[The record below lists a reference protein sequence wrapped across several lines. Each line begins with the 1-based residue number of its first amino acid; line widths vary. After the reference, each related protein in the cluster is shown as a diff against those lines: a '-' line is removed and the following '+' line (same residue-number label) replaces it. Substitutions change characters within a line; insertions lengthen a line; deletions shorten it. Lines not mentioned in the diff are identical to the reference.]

1 MKFSTCLALAT
12 LTGIASLAHARGPK
26 VMPSPQLAAD
36 EKQVVTALLPTEA
49 SATHMI
55 RPLNTENT
63 IVYEQN
69 FGGGGAGVGV
79 LLGPLGVA
87 ANIAAIKGRT
97 EKESGEIFGRLSLDV
112 LPVAIAAVEAQG
124 LALTDPAD
132 ASRAL
137 IKPALHLI
145 SVDGENVQCS
155 VSLFVD
161 HNPAGR
167 KWTGRYVYQ
176 LPPTFARSAIAAGL
190 PEVDL
195 EQLRQHIAAGFTEV
209 ARLYA
214 ADSRGELKGDK
225 QVKFWSDYLSMRF
238 DYQYIGMEIP
248 GEADRLQVRMPL
260 SVVSLVREQIRFTK
274 PKKK

>member
-1 MKFSTCLALAT
+1 MKFSTGLVLAV
-12 LTGIASLAHARGPK
+12 LTAVASVAHARGPK

-36 EKQVVTALLPTEA
+36 EKQIVAALLPTEA
-49 SATHMI
+49 NGTHMI
-55 RPLNTENT
+55 RPLNADNT
-63 IVYEQN
+63 IIYEQN

-97 EKESGEIFGRLSLDV
+97 EKESAELFGKLSLEV
-112 LPVAIAAVEAQG
+112 LPVATAALEAQG
-124 LALTDPAD
+124 LALADPAD

-137 IKPALHLI
+137 IKPAVHLTSI
-145 SVDGENVQCS
+145 DGDNVQCS

-176 LPPTFARSAIAAGL
+176 LPPTFARSAIVAGL
-190 PEVDL
+190 PEAEL
-195 EQLRQHIAAGFTEV
+195 EQLRQQVAAGFGEV

-214 ADSRGELKGDK
+214 ADARGELKHDK

-238 DYQYIGMEIP
+238 DYPFIGMEIP
-248 GEADRLQVRMPL
+248 GEADRLLVRMPMA
-260 SVVSLVREQIRFTK
+260 VFSLVRDQVRFTK
-274 PKKK
+274 APKK

>member
-1 MKFSTCLALAT
+1 MKFSACLTLAALMAV
-12 LTGIASLAHARGPK
+12 ASISHARGPK
-26 VMPSPQLAAD
+26 VMPSPQLAPD
-36 EKQVVTALLPTEA
+36 EKQIVTALLPTEA
-49 SATHMI
+49 SGTHMI
-55 RPLNTENT
+55 RPLNAENT

-97 EKESGEIFGRLSLDV
+97 EKESGEIFGKLSLDV
-112 LPVAIAAVEAQG
+112 LPVATAALEAQG
-124 LALTDPAD
+124 LALADPAD

-145 SVDGENVQCS
+145 SIDGENVQCS
-155 VSLFVD
+155 VSIFVD
-161 HNPAGR
+161 HNPVGR
-167 KWTGRYVYQ
+167 KWTGRYTYQ
-176 LPPTFARSAIAAGL
+176 LSPTFARSAIAAGL
-190 PEVDL
+190 PETDL
-195 EQLRQHIAAGFTEV
+195 EQLRQQIAAGFAEV

-214 ADSRGELKGDK
+214 ADARGELKDDR

-248 GEADRLQVRMPL
+248 GEADRLLVRMPF
-260 SVVSLVREQIRFTK
+260 SVVSLVREQVRFTRT
-274 PKKK
+274 KK

>member
-1 MKFSTCLALAT
+1 MKVSACLGLAALTA
-12 LTGIASLAHARGPK
+12 IASLSHARGPK

-36 EKQVVTALLPTEA
+36 EKQIVSALLPNEA
-49 SATHMI
+49 SGTHMI
-55 RPLNTENT
+55 RPLNAENT

-97 EKESGEIFGRLSLDV
+97 EKESGEIFGKLSLDV
-112 LPVAIAAVEAQG
+112 LPVATAALEAQG
-124 LALTDPAD
+124 LALADPAD

-145 SVDGENVQCS
+145 SIDGENVQCS
-155 VSLFVD
+155 VSIFVD
-161 HNPAGR
+161 HNPVGR
-167 KWTGRYVYQ
+167 KWTGRYTYQ

-190 PEVDL
+190 PETDL
-195 EQLRQHIAAGFTEV
+195 EQLRQHIAAGFAEI

-214 ADSRGELKGDK
+214 ADARGELKDGK

-238 DYQYIGMEIP
+238 DYQYVGMEIP
-248 GEADRLQVRMPL
+248 GEADRLLVRMPL
-260 SVVSLVREQIRFTK
+260 SVVSLVREQVRFTK
-274 PKKK
+274 AKP

>member
-1 MKFSTCLALAT
+1 MKLSTGLVVAALTA
-12 LTGIASLAHARGPK
+12 IASISHARGPK

-36 EKQVVTALLPTEA
+36 EKQIVAALLPKEA

-55 RPLNTENT
+55 RPLNADNT

-97 EKESGEIFGRLSLDV
+97 EKESAELFGKLSLDV
-112 LPVAIAAVEAQG
+112 LPVATAALEAQG
-124 LALTDPAD
+124 LALADPAD

-137 IKPALHLI
+137 IKPALHLV
-145 SVDGENVQCS
+145 SVDGNNVQCS

-161 HNPAGR
+161 HNPVGR

-176 LPPTFARSAIAAGL
+176 LPPTFARSAIVAGL
-190 PEVDL
+190 PEADL
-195 EQLRQHIAAGFTEV
+195 EQLRQYVAAGFAEV

-214 ADSRGELKGDK
+214 ADARGELKNDK

-238 DYQYIGMEIP
+238 DFQFVGMEIP
-248 GEADRLQVRMPL
+248 GEADRMVVRLPL
-260 SVVSLVREQIRFTK
+260 SVVSLVRDQVRFTK
-274 PKKK
+274 APKK